1 MDDFWLSILGL
12 TVLLAFAVSL
22 LPAANRLNIPYTVL
36 LAVLGCVIGAIQVSI
51 DTTDNLGVIGDFFI
65 ALRSFEITSEVIFFL
80 FLPALIFESALAI
93 DVRRLIDDI
102 APILLLAVIGLLIS
116 TFFVGYALWAVSDAA
131 LVACLLLGAI
141 VSATDPVA
149 VVAIFKDLG
158 APKRL
163 AILVEG
169 ESLFNDATAIVL
181 FTILAA
187 MMVSDSEPNIALGI
201 WSFFKVFVGGVLVG
215 YILAYVF
222 CQVIS
227 RLRDLP
233 LVEISLTISLA
244 YLAFVIAEHYLH
256 VSGVMAVVTA
266 ALTVGSLGRTAL
278 SADAWKLLRETW
290 EQLGFW
296 ANSLIFV
303 FVGIIVSTVLLKAGM
318 QELWWLVVLVVS
330 AFVARA
336 LILYGLLPIIN
347 YIGLAERVSSTYR
360 TVMFWGGLRGAVSL
374 ALALAVIENPNLD
387 EEVQAFIGVLVT
399 GFVLFTLFVN
409 ATTMKP
415 MLRMLGLDKLSPS
428 DVAVRDRAVAL
439 SLERIAATIGM
450 VSAEHQ
456 IDKDI
461 SQTVVADYASRAEGR
476 KASLSDLNETV
487 SREDWLQVG
496 LVALANREQE
506 SYISYHAS
514 GYVSPSIV
522 RLLLENSEDLLD
534 GIKAGNID
542 GYSAAVDRSLGF
554 GWRFKLGLWL
564 MRYLGWE
571 SYLRRCLVDRFEM
584 LIAVVAALIRELNHG
599 LPKVQEVIG
608 NDVSESLE
616 QILRQRL
623 GKTNDSL
630 NALQLQYPEYSKS
643 LQQCHLERIAIRLE
657 DSHYRTMYEQSVLSK
672 EVYADLCIDVK
683 NRAIEIEKLP
693 PLDLGLKPEDM
704 ISKVSFFG
712 ELNKDQLYQVS
723 QLLKPRL
730 VVPGESIVRKG
741 EKGDSMFFITS
752 GAVEV
757 FLKDNVVRLGSG
769 DFFGEI
775 ALIHDQPRVADVQAQ
790 TFCDLLSLS
799 VKDFRTLLDAN
810 GELKRAILS
819 LAEERLKELVS

>member
-336 LILYGLLPIIN
+336 LIL
-347 YIGLAERVSSTYR
+347 
-360 TVMFWGGLRGAVSL
+360 
-374 ALALAVIENPNLD
+374 
-387 EEVQAFIGVLVT
+387 
-399 GFVLFTLFVN
+399 
-409 ATTMKP
+409 
-415 MLRMLGLDKLSPS
+415 
-428 DVAVRDRAVAL
+428 
-439 SLERIAATIGM
+439 
-450 VSAEHQ
+450 
-456 IDKDI
+456 
-461 SQTVVADYASRAEGR
+461 
-476 KASLSDLNETV
+476 
-487 SREDWLQVG
+487 
-496 LVALANREQE
+496 
-506 SYISYHAS
+506 
-514 GYVSPSIV
+514 
-522 RLLLENSEDLLD
+522 
-534 GIKAGNID
+534 
-542 GYSAAVDRSLGF
+542 
-554 GWRFKLGLWL
+554 
-564 MRYLGWE
+564 
-571 SYLRRCLVDRFEM
+571 
-584 LIAVVAALIRELNHG
+584 
-599 LPKVQEVIG
+599 
-608 NDVSESLE
+608 
-616 QILRQRL
+616 
-623 GKTNDSL
+623 
-630 NALQLQYPEYSKS
+630 
-643 LQQCHLERIAIRLE
+643 
-657 DSHYRTMYEQSVLSK
+657 
-672 EVYADLCIDVK
+672 
-683 NRAIEIEKLP
+683 
-693 PLDLGLKPEDM
+693 
-704 ISKVSFFG
+704 
-712 ELNKDQLYQVS
+712 
-723 QLLKPRL
+723 
-730 VVPGESIVRKG
+730 
-741 EKGDSMFFITS
+741 
-752 GAVEV
+752 
-757 FLKDNVVRLGSG
+757 
-769 DFFGEI
+769 
-775 ALIHDQPRVADVQAQ
+775 
-790 TFCDLLSLS
+790 
-799 VKDFRTLLDAN
+799 
-810 GELKRAILS
+810 
-819 LAEERLKELVS
+819 